1 MERYR
6 NFIRLEQMK
15 ENIRA
20 GRNEEALKLAD
31 CLSPSAVRS
40 NSDLTIMSDLYLES
54 GMLAKAGECL
64 DELYSRKK
72 TRSILMQLINLSVR
86 LKKVEEA
93 EKYYR
98 EFKAMAP
105 DDFYNYIFRYSID
118 KIKGRNYDTLIE
130 HLEKL
135 KATEYIDSW
144 AYELA
149 KLYHKAGRKDDCIR
163 ECDDIVIWSGDGE
176 YVDRAKAL
184 KAYYLGELSGVMH
197 AGKAER
203 NGEQAGTE
211 AETAAAQDADD
222 SGIVEI
228 IGSVEEAAAS
238 LTGDESDDDMVVVPG
253 ESADETAGT
262 PGTVGED
269 DGTEGYP
276 ESGEYTGAE
285 TVRDGGYA
293 EPAAAEAGAAG
304 RDDAERET
312 EEESDFAEEL
322 RDFEQD
328 TDDIKIADE
337 VFAQIEGY
345 EGGYIEVEPVDVS
358 GVFSDE
364 DFDDNGSSA
373 AGAPAADMSRAE
385 YESAADDVIEEEM
398 ELEEDEEEP
407 EAAEDAE
414 SEAAE
419 DGEPVAAAYEA
430 EPEDDAENGNEA
442 LNEAES
448 YAESEAET
456 GAESYE
462 ESETETGAE
471 AEDDRTADAGLNAE
485 ASGEESG
492 AETEAEAE
500 TEEEP
505 EAAIE
510 PETETE
516 FETEPEDETEAGPE
530 DEIVPESAIMAAAEA
545 AISEAEE
552 PEPELMQHTFKGLG
566 GAKIAADSLLA
577 AFLDKKG
584 MQLEDYFGFFAYQ
597 RDIRGQLIKTLEIL
611 LNPQIKNK
619 CLIVSG
625 EHNSGSKTIIKGI
638 TKILYQNGFLKNPQV
653 AFSEAEKINT
663 MSLEDKMER
672 LLGCCLLINN
682 AGKLS
687 ADAVAR
693 LLKANERFAGRT
705 AVIITDYRSELNRLL
720 KDHREINSMFPQR
733 VHIPSYDMEDMED
746 LLFVRLA
753 ENSCNVEKH
762 AYQLIMKKL
771 KSIVR
776 EVHEGSLAEADRFI
790 GGVIDSMETRN
801 AKKLLAGGFE
811 QVKSND
817 RTVIAADVTE

>member
-1 MERYR
+1 
-6 NFIRLEQMK
+6 MK

-163 ECDDIVIWSGDGE
+163 ECDDIVIWFGDGE

-203 NGEQAGTE
+203 NREQAGTE

-262 PGTVGED
+262 PETIGED
-269 DGTEGYP
+269 DGTEGYT

-285 TVRDGGYA
+285 TVRDDGYA

-304 RDDAERET
+304 RDDAEREN

-358 GVFSDE
+358 GVFNDE
-364 DFDDNGSSA
+364 DFGDNGSSA
-373 AGAPAADMSRAE
+373 ANAPAADMSRAE
-385 YESAADDVIEEEM
+385 YEPAADDVIEEDM

-407 EAAEDAE
+407 EAAEDVE

-419 DGEPVAAAYEA
+419 DGEPVAETYEA
-430 EPEDDAENGNEA
+430 EPEDDAENG
-442 LNEAES
+442 AES
-448 YAESEAET
+448 YEESEAET

-462 ESETETGAE
+462 ESETDTEAE
-471 AEDDRTADAGLNAE
+471 AEDDRTTDAALNAE

-505 EAAIE
+505 EAAI
-510 PETETE
+510 
-516 FETEPEDETEAGPE
+516 
-530 DEIVPESAIMAAAEA
+530 SK
-545 AISEAEE
+545 AEE

-566 GAKIAADSLLA
+566 GAKIAADSRLP

-653 AFSEAEKINT
+653 AFSEAEKINA

>member
-163 ECDDIVIWSGDGE
+163 ECDDIVIWFGDGE

-203 NGEQAGTE
+203 NGEQAGTK

-276 ESGEYTGAE
+276 ESGEYTGSE
-285 TVRDGGYA
+285 TVRNGGYA

-358 GVFSDE
+358 GVFNDE
-364 DFDDNGSSA
+364 DFDDDGSSA
-373 AGAPAADMSRAE
+373 ANAPAADMSRAE
-385 YESAADDVIEEEM
+385 YEPAADDVIEEDM

-407 EAAEDAE
+407 EAAEDVE

-419 DGEPVAAAYEA
+419 DGEPVAETYEA
-430 EPEDDAENGNEA
+430 EPEDDAETGNEA
-442 LNEAES
+442 VNETDAETGNGAVTEAEP
-448 YAESEAET
+448 YAESEP
-456 GAESYE
+456 
-462 ESETETGAE
+462 ETGAE
-471 AEDDRTADAGLNAE
+471 AEDDRTADAALNAE

-505 EAAIE
+505 EAAI
-510 PETETE
+510 
-516 FETEPEDETEAGPE
+516 
-530 DEIVPESAIMAAAEA
+530 
-545 AISEAEE
+545 SEAEE
-552 PEPELMQHTFKGLG
+552 PEPELMQHTFKGLE

>member
-163 ECDDIVIWSGDGE
+163 ECDDIVIWFGDGE

-253 ESADETAGT
+253 ESADETAET

-269 DGTEGYP
+269 NGTEGYT

-285 TVRDGGYA
+285 TVRDDGYA

-304 RDDAERET
+304 RDDAEREN

-358 GVFSDE
+358 GVFNDE
-364 DFDDNGSSA
+364 DFGDNGSSA
-373 AGAPAADMSRAE
+373 ANAPAADMSRAE
-385 YESAADDVIEEEM
+385 YESAPDDVIEEDM

-407 EAAEDAE
+407 EAAEDVE

-430 EPEDDAENGNEA
+430 
-442 LNEAES
+442 
-448 YAESEAET
+448 
-456 GAESYE
+456 
-462 ESETETGAE
+462 
-471 AEDDRTADAGLNAE
+471 
-485 ASGEESG
+485 
-492 AETEAEAE
+492 
-500 TEEEP
+500 
-505 EAAIE
+505 
-510 PETETE
+510 
-516 FETEPEDETEAGPE
+516 
-530 DEIVPESAIMAAAEA
+530 
-545 AISEAEE
+545 
-552 PEPELMQHTFKGLG
+552 
-566 GAKIAADSLLA
+566 
-577 AFLDKKG
+577 
-584 MQLEDYFGFFAYQ
+584 
-597 RDIRGQLIKTLEIL
+597 
-611 LNPQIKNK
+611 
-619 CLIVSG
+619 
-625 EHNSGSKTIIKGI
+625 
-638 TKILYQNGFLKNPQV
+638 
-653 AFSEAEKINT
+653 
-663 MSLEDKMER
+663 
-672 LLGCCLLINN
+672 
-682 AGKLS
+682 
-687 ADAVAR
+687 
-693 LLKANERFAGRT
+693 
-705 AVIITDYRSELNRLL
+705 
-720 KDHREINSMFPQR
+720 
-733 VHIPSYDMEDMED
+733 
-746 LLFVRLA
+746 
-753 ENSCNVEKH
+753 
-762 AYQLIMKKL
+762 
-771 KSIVR
+771 
-776 EVHEGSLAEADRFI
+776 
-790 GGVIDSMETRN
+790 
-801 AKKLLAGGFE
+801 
-811 QVKSND
+811 
-817 RTVIAADVTE
+817 